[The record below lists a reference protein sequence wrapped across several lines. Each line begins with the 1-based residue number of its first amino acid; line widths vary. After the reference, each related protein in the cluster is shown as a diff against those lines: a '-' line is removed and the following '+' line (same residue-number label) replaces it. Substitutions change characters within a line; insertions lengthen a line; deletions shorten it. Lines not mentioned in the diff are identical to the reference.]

1 MEIALLIFAILC
13 AVIGVAGCILPAL
26 PGPPLTY
33 AGLLFL
39 HWSGY
44 VHFSTTALIVWGLV
58 MVVVTVVDFFIT
70 PVMTRKFGGSKAGGW
85 GALIGMFVGFFI
97 AFPIGPLLGPF
108 IGALIGEKMFCKKD
122 TASAI
127 HAAFGAFLSFFVGIG
142 IKLFVCMGMIIHAI
156 YLVF

>member
-1 MEIALLIFAILC
+1 MDIFLLVLAILC
-13 AVIGVAGCILPAL
+13 AILGVVGCVLPML

-33 AGLLFL
+33 IGLLL
-39 HWSGY
+39 VHWSGY
-44 VHFSTTALIVWGLV
+44 VHFSVTALVAWAIVTV
-58 MVVVTVVDFFIT
+58 IVTVVDFFLT
-70 PVMTRKFGGSKAGGW
+70 PYMTRKFGGSKAGSW
-85 GALIGMFVGFFI
+85 GAMVGLVVGMFMPWPV
-97 AFPIGPLLGPF
+97 GPLLGPF